1 MNQLTVKTE
10 NTGLMLEPTNTHEAL
25 ELADRL
31 AKSQLIPKNFQGR
44 PNDVFV
50 AMRWSRNLGMPI
62 VQGLQNIAVINGR
75 PSIWGDAALAIV
87 KASGLLE
94 SFKET
99 LAGMGDSMTAT
110 CTIVRKNEVEPYTAS
125 FSVYD
130 AKLAGLWGKQGPWK
144 QYPKRMLALRARG
157 FALRNAF
164 PDILLGIGIA
174 EEEQDI
180 TPAETATAEPTP
192 INEQKAA
199 PRKPVRKSA
208 ASAAPIEDAKEVEK
222 AQEPEPESAPVP
234 AEEPAQEEQPADL
247 FGGLPQENEANK
259 GMTVED
265 VQAALDKC
273 ASLQEMKDLY
283 NSLPLELKTQVKQL
297 FSSRRTALGV

>member
-31 AKSQLIPKNFQGR
+31 AKSQLIPKNFQGH

-50 AMRWSRNLGMPI
+50 AMLWSRNLGMPI

-130 AKLAGLWGKQGPWK
+130 AKIAGLWGKQGPWK
-144 QYPKRMLALRARG
+144 QYPKRMLSLRARG

-180 TPAETATAEPTP
+180 TPSDTQAEPKP
-192 INEQKAA
+192 INEQKSA
-199 PRKPVRKSA
+199 PRKPARKSEA
-208 ASAAPIEDAKEVEK
+208 HIEDVKEVPVNPVPAAEE
-222 AQEPEPESAPVP
+222 QPEPES
-234 AEEPAQEEQPADL
+234 DL
-247 FGGLPQENEANK
+247 FGGFAQESDQQSETSQIPSINEVA
-259 GMTVED
+259 E
-265 VQAALDKC
+265 QLDKC
-273 ASLQEMKDLY
+273 STLTQMKDLY
-283 NSLPLELKTQVKQL
+283 NSLPLEVRLQVKDM
-297 FSSRRTALGV
+297 FAKRRTALGV

>member
-50 AMRWSRNLGMPI
+50 AMLWSRNLGMPI

-99 LAGMGDSMTAT
+99 LSGMGDSMTAT
-110 CTIVRKNEVEPYTAS
+110 CTIVRKNEVEAYTAS

-180 TPAETATAEPTP
+180 TPADTQAEPKP

-199 PRKPVRKSA
+199 PRKPARKSA
-208 ASAAPIEDAKEVEK
+208 AEAPIEDAKEVRK
-222 AQEPEPESAPVP
+222 VLEPEPAPF
-234 AEEPAQEEQPADL
+234 EEPAQDEQPADL

-283 NSLPLELKTQVKQL
+283 NGLPLELKTQVKQL

>member
-1 MNQLTVKTE
+1 MNQLAIKSE
-10 NTGLMLEPTNTHEAL
+10 NTSLMLEPTNTHEAL

-50 AMRWSRNLGMPI
+50 AMLWSRNLGIPI

-110 CTIVRKNEVEPYTAS
+110 CTIVRKNESEPYTAS

-130 AKLAGLWGKQGPWK
+130 AKLAGLWAKQGPWK

-174 EEEQDI
+174 EEERD
-180 TPAETATAEPTP
+180 TASTA
-192 INEQKAA
+192 
-199 PRKPVRKSA
+199 S
-208 ASAAPIEDAKEVEK
+208 
-222 AQEPEPESAPVP
+222 QEPEPIRVNEPVKKPAPKRKSAPVEDATEVTKVETATEGIDP
-234 AEEPAQEEQPADL
+234 EQPADEPKVEDL
-247 FGGLPQENEANK
+247 FGDMDAKTENGE
-259 GMTVED
+259 MTVAD
-265 VQAALDKC
+265 VESKLDQC
-273 ASLQEMKDLY
+273 TTLAEMKDLY
-283 NSLPLELKTQVKQL
+283 NSLPVSLQLQGKTG
-297 FSSRRTALGV
+297 FSNRRTALGV

>member
-1 MNQLTVKTE
+1 MNQLTIKSE

-50 AMRWSRNLGMPI
+50 AMLWSRNLGMPI

-99 LAGMGDSMTAT
+99 LTGTGDSMTAT
-110 CTIVRKNEVEPYTAS
+110 CTIVRKSEAEAYTAS

-130 AKLAGLWGKQGPWK
+130 ARLAGLWGKQGPWK

-180 TPAETATAEPTP
+180 TPSDKQTEAKQ

-199 PRKPVRKSA
+199 PRKPARKSEA
-208 ASAAPIEDAKEVEK
+208 HIEDVTEV
-222 AQEPEPESAPVP
+222 PVNPVP
-234 AEEPAQEEQPADL
+234 SAEEQSEPANDL
-247 FGGLPQENEANK
+247 FGGFEQDSDQQSETTQITSVNEVA
-259 GMTVED
+259 E
-265 VQAALDKC
+265 QLDRC
-273 ASLQEMKDLY
+273 STLAQMKDLY
-283 NSLPLELKTQVKQL
+283 NSLPLEVQLQVKEM
-297 FSSRRTALGV
+297 FARRRTALGV

>member
-50 AMRWSRNLGMPI
+50 AMLWSRNLGMPI

-180 TPAETATAEPTP
+180 TPADTASAEHTP

-222 AQEPEPESAPVP
+222 VEPEPAPLSS
-234 AEEPAQEEQPADL
+234 EEPAQEEQPADL

-259 GMTVED
+259 EMTVED

-283 NSLPLELKTQVKQL
+283 NSLPLEMKTQVKQL
-297 FSSRRTALGV
+297 FASRRSALGV

>member
-1 MNQLTVKTE
+1 MNQLTIKSE

-50 AMRWSRNLGMPI
+50 AMLWSRNLGMPI

-180 TPAETATAEPTP
+180 TPAETASAEPTP

-199 PRKPVRKSA
+199 PRKPARKSA
-208 ASAAPIEDAKEVEK
+208 SATPIEDAKEVEK
-222 AQEPEPESAPVP
+222 VQEPEPAPLP
-234 AEEPAQEEQPADL
+234 SEEPAQEEQPADL
-247 FGGLPQENEANK
+247 FGGLPQENEANE

-283 NSLPLELKTQVKQL
+283 NSLPLEMKTQVKQM
-297 FSSRRTALGV
+297 FASRRSALGV

>member
-50 AMRWSRNLGMPI
+50 AMLWSRNLGMPI

-110 CTIVRKNEVEPYTAS
+110 CTIVRKNEVEPYIAS

-180 TPAETATAEPTP
+180 TPADVQSEPKP

-199 PRKPVRKSA
+199 PRKPARKSA
-208 ASAAPIEDAKEVEK
+208 AETPIEDAKEVQK
-222 AQEPEPESAPVP
+222 VQEPEPAPF
-234 AEEPAQEEQPADL
+234 EEPAQDEQPADL
-247 FGGLPQENEANK
+247 FGGLPQENESNK

-283 NSLPLELKTQVKQL
+283 NGLPLEMKTQVKPM
-297 FSSRRTALGV
+297 FASRRVALGV